1 MTSVRKTM
9 ELIKELVSIPSPT
22 GNTYEV
28 INYIESLLKEWKV
41 ETVRNHKGG
50 LIATLPGR
58 DTSRH
63 RMLTAHVDTLGAMV
77 KEIKADGR
85 LKIDLI
91 GGFATT
97 RLRGSIA
104 KLKPPQEKRTQ
115 AQS

>member
-9 ELIKELVSIPSPT
+9 KLIKELVQIPSPT
-22 GNTYEV
+22 GNTFEV
-28 INYIESLLKEWKV
+28 IAYIESLLKEWKV
-41 ETVRNHKGG
+41 ETIRNHKGG

-58 DTSRH
+58 NEERQ

-91 GGFATT
+91 GDSVIT
-97 RLRGSIA
+97 RLRASIA
-104 KLKPPQEKRTQ
+104 KLKPLQEKRIR
-115 AQS
+115 APF